1 MELRISD
8 HHQGKLLLRNTYPDD
23 FDAGLVIN
31 EQVHQIKNGNYTIFL
46 TEKWFYGT
54 HISFSKVK
62 SEIPAE
68 IYFENSD
75 EHVVFLFCLTG
86 EIKCRNVS
94 QQEVIALSANQQ
106 YVSRGGFNNLIVS
119 FSNNT
124 EYLYLQLTRQHYKN
138 LTGDEFSN
146 DIAFYSSVSIE
157 PEVRLIL
164 NSLISQKSLQ
174 RIKKIS
180 IEAKIYELLAFYIN
194 KTNSKFTLSLKK
206 HDIDKILLAK
216 KLVEADIQSPNS
228 LMELSRQVGI
238 NDYKLKIGFKELTGY
253 TVFGYL
259 NRVRMERAYHY
270 LSKDKKTVNEVA
282 FLVGY
287 KNAQHF
293 TVAFRK
299 MYNILP
305 GSLNKTRLVQE
316 NFNYIKPVK
325 N

>member
-8 HHQGKLLLRNTYPDD
+8 YHQGKLLLKNTYPDD

-31 EQVHQIKNGNYTIFL
+31 EREYQVENGNYTIFL

-54 HISFSKVK
+54 HISFIKIK

-68 IYFENSD
+68 IYFENSV
-75 EHVVFLFCLTG
+75 EHAVFLFCLAG
-86 EIKCRNVS
+86 EIKCRNVL
-94 QQEVIALSANQQ
+94 QQKITALTANQQ
-106 YVSRGGFNNLIVS
+106 YISSGGFNNLIVS

-124 EYLYLQLTRQHYKN
+124 EYLYFQLTRQHYKN
-138 LTGDEFSN
+138 LTGEEFDN
-146 DIAFYSSVSIE
+146 DIAIYSSLSIE

-164 NSLISQKSLQ
+164 NSLISQKSHQ
-174 RIKKIS
+174 RIKRIS

-194 KTNSKFTLSLKK
+194 KTNTGSTSSLKK

-228 LMELSRQVGI
+228 LMELSRRVGI

-259 NRVRMERAYHY
+259 NKVRMERAYHY
-270 LSKDKKTVNEVA
+270 LLKEKKTVNEVA

-305 GSLNKTRLVQE
+305 GSLNKNSMVQE
-316 NFNYIKPVK
+316 NF
-325 N
+325 

>member
-8 HHQGKLLLRNTYPDD
+8 YHQGKLLLKNTYPDD
-23 FDAGLVIN
+23 FDAGLVID
-31 EQVHQIKNGNYTIFL
+31 EREHHIQNGSYTIFL

-54 HISFSKVK
+54 HISFAKIK
-62 SEIPAE
+62 SEIPTE
-68 IYFENSD
+68 IYFENSV
-75 EHVVFLFCLTG
+75 EHAVFLFCLTG
-86 EIKCRNVS
+86 EIKCSNVS
-94 QQEVIALSANQQ
+94 QQKIAALATNQQ
-106 YVSRGGFNNLIVS
+106 YISSGGFNNLIVS

-138 LTGDEFSN
+138 LTGHEFSS
-146 DIAFYSSVSIE
+146 DIAIYSSVSIE

-180 IEAKIYELLAFYIN
+180 IESKIYELLAFYIN
-194 KTNSKFTLSLKK
+194 KPNTNSTSSLKK

-216 KLVEADIQSPNS
+216 KLVETDIQSPNS

-259 NRVRMERAYHY
+259 NRVRMERAYQY

-305 GSLNKTRLVQE
+305 GSLNKTRLIQE
-316 NFNYIKPVK
+316 KF
-325 N
+325 